1 MSVQNVKFKR
11 FFLDFSLPFCILI
24 FAFCIIFFMLGIFKK
39 KDKDKEKKKVP
50 TDPYDFE
57 NMGMLQK
64 MAMKKF
70 MKMSPE
76 EKEKVMKKVM
86 SPDNIQKNKKELLKT
101 LEQMEKSGQ
110 MNKHQIFEAKKRLGL
125 L

>member
-1 MSVQNVKFKR
+1 MGI
-11 FFLDFSLPFCILI
+11 LD
-24 FAFCIIFFMLGIFKK
+24 AFKK
-39 KDKDKEKKKVP
+39 KDKDKKLPK
-50 TDPYDFE
+50 DPYDFE

-76 EKEKVMKKVM
+76 ERDKVIKKVM
-86 SPDNIQKNKKELLKT
+86 NPENIQKNKKELLEM
-101 LEQMEKSGQ
+101 LEKMEKSGQ
-110 MNKHQIFEAKKRLGL
+110 MNKHQVFEAKKRMGL

>member
-1 MSVQNVKFKR
+1 
-11 FFLDFSLPFCILI
+11 
-24 FAFCIIFFMLGIFKK
+24 MLNIFKK
-39 KDKDKEKKKVP
+39 KTNSVSDDNQKAQQKKAEQEMMEKIP
-50 TDPYDFE
+50 GAE

-64 MAMKKF
+64 MAMKKV

-76 EKEKVMKKVM
+76 ERNKLMQKMLEPK
-86 SPDNIQKNKKELLKT
+86 NIQKNKKQILEM

-110 MNKHQIFEAKKRLGL
+110 MNKHQVFEAKKRLGL

>member
-1 MSVQNVKFKR
+1 
-11 FFLDFSLPFCILI
+11 
-24 FAFCIIFFMLGIFKK
+24 MLNFFKK
-39 KDKDKEKKKVP
+39 SKKTDEEKKQEEEILKNIP
-50 TDPYDFE
+50 GAE

-64 MAMKKF
+64 MAMKKV

-76 EKEKVMKKVM
+76 ERNKMMQKMLEPK
-86 SPDNIQKNKKELLKT
+86 NIQKNKKQILEM

-110 MNKHQIFEAKKRLGL
+110 MNKHQVFDAKKRLGL

>member
-1 MSVQNVKFKR
+1 MSILDAFKR
-11 FFLDFSLPFCILI
+11 
-24 FAFCIIFFMLGIFKK
+24 
-39 KDKDKEKKKVP
+39 KDKDKKLPK
-50 TDPYDFE
+50 DPYDFE

-76 EKEKVMKKVM
+76 ERDKVIKKVM
-86 SPDNIQKNKKELLKT
+86 NPENIQKNKKELLET
-101 LEQMEKSGQ
+101 LEKMEKSGQ
-110 MNKHQIFEAKKRLGL
+110 MNKHQVFEAKKRMGL

>member
-1 MSVQNVKFKR
+1 MLN
-11 FFLDFSLPFCILI
+11 FL
-24 FAFCIIFFMLGIFKK
+24 KK
-39 KDKDKEKKKVP
+39 KRNEDKDKKKVP
-50 TDPYDFE
+50 TDPYDME

-76 EKEKVMKKVM
+76 EKEKVIKKVM
-86 SPDNIQKNKKELLKT
+86 EPKNIQKNKKELLEM
-101 LEQMEKSGQ
+101 LEKMEKSGQ
-110 MNKHQIFEAKKRLGL
+110 MNKHQVFEAKKRMGL

>member
-1 MSVQNVKFKR
+1 MLNKFIGKFKKS
-11 FFLDFSLPFCILI
+11 DE
-24 FAFCIIFFMLGIFKK
+24 
-39 KDKDKEKKKVP
+39 EKKQEQEALKAIP
-50 TDPYDFE
+50 GSE

-64 MAMKKF
+64 MAMKKV

-76 EKEKVMKKVM
+76 ERNKLMQKMLDPKNV
-86 SPDNIQKNKKELLKT
+86 QKNKKQI
-101 LEQMEKSGQ
+101 LEMLDGMEKSGQ

>member
-1 MSVQNVKFKR
+1 
-11 FFLDFSLPFCILI
+11 
-24 FAFCIIFFMLGIFKK
+24 MLNFFKK
-39 KDKDKEKKKVP
+39 SKKTDEEKKQEEEILKNIP
-50 TDPYDFE
+50 GAE

-64 MAMKKF
+64 MAMKKV

-76 EKEKVMKKVM
+76 ERNKLMQKMLEPK
-86 SPDNIQKNKKELLKT
+86 NIQKNKKQILEM

-110 MNKHQIFEAKKRLGL
+110 MNKHQVFDAKKRLGL

>member
-1 MSVQNVKFKR
+1 M
-11 FFLDFSLPFCILI
+11 LD
-24 FAFCIIFFMLGIFKK
+24 IFKK
-39 KDKDKEKKKVP
+39 FKKTDEEKQKEEEMLKNMP
-50 TDPYDFE
+50 GAE

-64 MAMKKF
+64 MAMKKV

-76 EKEKVMKKVM
+76 ERNKLMQKMLEPK
-86 SPDNIQKNKKELLKT
+86 NIQKNKKQILEM

-110 MNKHQIFEAKKRLGL
+110 MNKHQVFDAKKRLGL